1 MINNINLMQLSFLGD
16 AVFELLVRE
25 YLIEEGIVKLNDL
38 QNKSLDFVPAK
49 RQAYFVKNLTEKQL
63 LNPEELDIIRRGRNI
78 TTHKSPKNCDIVTY
92 KYATGLEVLV
102 GYLYKNNSERLNE
115 IFKLIIEISK
125 GSN

>member
-1 MINNINLMQLSFLGD
+1 M
-16 AVFELLVRE
+16 
-25 YLIEEGIVKLNDL
+25 

-49 RQAYFVKNLTEKQL
+49 RQAYFVKYLTEKQL
-63 LNPEELDIIRRGRNI
+63 LKPEELDIIRRGRNI

-92 KYATGLEVLV
+92 KYATGFEVLV
-102 GYLYKNNSERLNE
+102 GYLYKSNSERLNE